1 MAVGTTGENH
11 TSIRINGTT
20 SYTLPMVLMVALYF
34 SIGFITALND
44 ILIPH
49 FKDLFHLTN
58 FLALLVQFCFFG
70 AYFVMSLPSGW
81 IVGRIGYKA
90 GIIAALSTMGC
101 GLLLFVPASIAISYP
116 VFLFAL
122 FVVGSG
128 LALLQV
134 AINPYVGALGEPETA
149 ASRLNLCGGLN
160 SLATTIAPK
169 VGAAFIF
176 IAAGATAAQLA
187 RSVRMPYVL
196 LAVFTFL
203 LAIVTYFVHLP
214 EVIEKREGAAS
225 NDGSAWAFVHL
236 RLGAAAIFTYVG
248 AEVAIG
254 SIMITFLG
262 QPAMGNLSH
271 AAAATYVSL
280 YWGGA
285 MIGRFI
291 GSFALLYIRAQRAL
305 TAVAVC
311 AFVLVATTI
320 FVHTPVLR
328 WAEVIFAHETLAHW
342 ASVVVSHLPVGI
354 HSMEI
359 RATVAHAI
367 VTFAHS
373 PVALWA
379 IVSCG
384 LFNSVMWPCIFPLSV
399 KGLGK
404 FTSQGSGILVMM
416 VVGGAVI
423 PEIQGLLADRF
434 GYQHSYAIVLLCYA
448 YLVYFGLRGY
458 RIRQPRFDSLPDF
471 VPPVEIA

>member
-1 MAVGTTGENH
+1 MAAGTAAH
-11 TSIRINGTT
+11 DSTSISATGQR
-20 SYTLPMVLMVALYF
+20 SYGVPMALMVSLYF

-81 IVGRIGYKA
+81 IVGKIGYKS
-90 GIIAALSTMGC
+90 GMLAALATMAC
-101 GLLLFVPASIAISYP
+101 GLLLFVPASIVISYAL
-116 VFLFAL
+116 FLFAL

-134 AINPYVGALGEPETA
+134 AINPYVGALGKPETA
-149 ASRLNLCGGLN
+149 ASRLNLCGFLN
-160 SLATTIAPK
+160 SLATTIAPRA
-169 VGAAFIF
+169 GAAFIF

-187 RSVRMPYVL
+187 NSVRMPYVL
-196 LAVFTFL
+196 LAGFTFL
-203 LAIVTYFVHLP
+203 LAVATYFVPLP
-214 EVIEKREGAAS
+214 ELIEKQAQGVS
-225 NDGSAWAFVHL
+225 SDGSAWAFVHL

-254 SIMITFLG
+254 SIMIAFLG
-262 QPAMGNLSH
+262 QPSMGSLSH

-285 MIGRFI
+285 MAGRLI
-291 GSFALLYIRAQRAL
+291 GSFALLYIRAEQAL
-305 TAVAVC
+305 RAVAIC
-311 AFVLVATTI
+311 ALLLVAITI
-320 FVHTPVLR
+320 FGHGPL
-328 WAEVIFAHETLAHW
+328 
-342 ASVVVSHLPVGI
+342 
-354 HSMEI
+354 
-359 RATVAHAI
+359 
-367 VTFAHS
+367 
-373 PVALWA
+373 ALWA

-423 PEIQGLLADRF
+423 PEVQGLLADKF
-434 GYQHSYAIVLLCYA
+434 GYQHSYVIVLLCYA
-448 YLVYFGLRGY
+448 YLVYFGIRGY
-458 RIRQPRFDSLPDF
+458 RVRQPRFASVDDF
-471 VPPVEIA
+471 IAPVEI

>member
-1 MAVGTTGENH
+1 MAVGTTGDASP
-11 TSIRINGTT
+11 SIRREASG
-20 SYTLPMVLMVALYF
+20 SYVLPMVLMVALYF

-58 FLALLVQFCFFG
+58 VLALLVDLCFFG

-81 IVGRIGYKA
+81 IVGRIGYKS

-101 GLLLFVPASIAISYP
+101 GLLLFVPASIVISYP

-134 AINPYVGALGEPETA
+134 AINPYVGALGKPETA

-176 IAAGATAAQLA
+176 IAAGATTAQLA
-187 RSVRMPYVL
+187 HSVRLPYVI
-196 LAVFTFL
+196 LAAFAFL
-203 LAIVTYFVHLP
+203 IAIITRFVPLP
-214 EVIEKREGAAS
+214 ELIEKPTHTAAD
-225 NDGSAWAFVHL
+225 DGSAWQFTHL
-236 RLGAAAIFTYVG
+236 RLGAVAIFTYVG

-254 SIMITFLG
+254 SILINFLG
-262 QPAMGNLSH
+262 QPPMGSLSH
-271 AAAATYVSL
+271 AAAATFVSL

-285 MIGRFI
+285 MVGRFI
-291 GSFALLYIRAQRAL
+291 GSFALIYIRAQRAL
-305 TAVAVC
+305 AAVAVS
-311 AFVLVATTI
+311 ALILVSVTI
-320 FVHTPVLR
+320 FGHGHI
-328 WAEVIFAHETLAHW
+328 AM
-342 ASVVVSHLPVGI
+342 G
-354 HSMEI
+354 
-359 RATVAHAI
+359 
-367 VTFAHS
+367 
-373 PVALWA
+373 A

-384 LFNSVMWPCIFPLSV
+384 LFNSVMWPCIFPLSL

-416 VVGGAVI
+416 VVGGAII
-423 PEIQGLLADRF
+423 PELQGLLADKF
-434 GYQHSYAIVLLCYA
+434 GYQHSFIIVLLCYA
-448 YLVYFGLRGY
+448 YLFYFALSGY
-458 RIRQPRFDSLPDF
+458 KIRQPRFDSLPDY
-471 VPPVEIA
+471 VPPVEI